1 MQKISIV
8 CACDDSYSQH
18 AMALITSIF
27 ENNKEN
33 FVDVYILTDNFS
45 LQTQKFFNELSFM
58 YDRKIQIVNIDI
70 SLLAHLP
77 LGGKTYQGYIN
88 LSTYY
93 RLLIVKLFPFLDKIL
108 YLDCDMIVRGNL
120 LPLWNTDINN
130 YAIASI
136 VDTWSKVQEGA
147 SRLHYP
153 KEELYYNAGMGLYN
167 LAFLRDFDFDNKVH
181 NFVKEHYDW
190 ILLHDQD
197 ILNAV
202 LHGNFKEVSIV
213 WNVMNNAIVRKCDIS
228 PRQKEEL
235 LQNLQSI
242 MIIHY
247 TGPIKPWHKEC
258 YHPLKKEYWHYLN
271 LSPLKDRHLVC
282 RYESVK
288 DKLLFL
294 KCNWR
299 AYLGLSLLSF
309 IKIK

>member
-1 MQKISIV
+1 MKDFTLRKRFLDCKSGTSSLFKGFV
-8 CACDDSYSQH
+8 MLVVLMLMTTSS
-18 AMALITSIF
+18 AMAQEPKF
-27 ENNKEN
+27 EVIDGFRYLLDSGTKTATL
-33 FVDVYILTDNFS
+33 VPKTD
-45 LQTQKFFNELSFM
+45 
-58 YDRKIQIVNIDI
+58 
-70 SLLAHLP
+70 
-77 LGGKTYQGYIN
+77 
-88 LSTYY
+88 
-93 RLLIVKLFPFLDKIL
+93 
-108 YLDCDMIVRGNL
+108 
-120 LPLWNTDINN
+120 
-130 YAIASI
+130 
-136 VDTWSKVQEGA
+136 
-147 SRLHYP
+147 
-153 KEELYYNAGMGLYN
+153 GMGLYN
-167 LAFLRDFDFDNKVH
+167 LSFLRDFDFDNKVH

-213 WNVMNNAIVRKCDIS
+213 WNVMNNAIIRKCDIS
-228 PRQKEEL
+228 PHQKEEL

>member
-8 CACDDSYSQH
+8 CACDDLYSQH
-18 AMALITSIF
+18 AMAMITSIF
-27 ENNKEN
+27 ENNKDN
-33 FVDVYILTDNFS
+33 IIDVYILTDKFS
-45 LQTQKFFNELSFM
+45 NQTQKYFNELALL
-58 YDRKIQIVNIDI
+58 YKQKIQIVNIDI

-77 LGGKTYQGYIN
+77 LGGKSYQGYIN

-120 LPLWNTDINN
+120 LPLWNTPIDN

-136 VDTWSKVQEGA
+136 VDTWSKVQEGCT
-147 SRLHYP
+147 RLHYP
-153 KEELYYNAGMGLYN
+153 KEYLYYNAGMGLYN
-167 LAFLRDFDFDNKVH
+167 LAFLRGFNFDSKVQ
-181 NFVKEHYDW
+181 NFVSEHYDW

-202 LHGNFKEVSIV
+202 LHGYFKEVSIE
-213 WNVMNNAIVRKCDIS
+213 WNIMNNAIIKKCDIS
-228 PRQKEEL
+228 PRQKGEL
-235 LQNLQSI
+235 ARALHT
-242 MIIHY
+242 MKIIHY

-258 YHPLKKEYWHYLN
+258 YHPLKKDYWHYLN
-271 LSPLKDRHLVC
+271 LSTMKGRHPIF
-282 RYESVK
+282 RYKSFK
-288 DKLLFL
+288 DKIIFL

-299 AYLGLSLLSF
+299 AYLGLSPLSF